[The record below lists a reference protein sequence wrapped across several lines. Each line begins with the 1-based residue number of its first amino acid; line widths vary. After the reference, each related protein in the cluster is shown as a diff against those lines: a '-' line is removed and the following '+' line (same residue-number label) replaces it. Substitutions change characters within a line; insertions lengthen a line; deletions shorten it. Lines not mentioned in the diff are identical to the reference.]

1 MSKRLI
7 CMLLGLI
14 MLLGVCFTACGKK
27 DDEEAKSDITDE
39 ASQTTVTLAMY
50 LMSEKPVDAETKAEI
65 EKAVNKITENKF
77 KTRIKLYYF
86 TEKEYYAKL
95 DAAFAERDERKANGT
110 LVSSKQEAETGEV
123 ETETNEYGI
132 VQLKYPTI
140 TGYQVDI
147 FYLGGKENFMKYKN
161 DGRLSRLDDEIGS
174 SSIDLTTNI
183 PAQFLSNIKSLN
195 KGTYAIPT
203 SKPIGEYT
211 YLLLNKDAMT
221 KAYLRN
227 EQGTTTYNEYT
238 SLTCDM
244 VKDFLERVK
253 TDETISSDYYPLK
266 TNLDSIELLMSNL
279 KYWGVDDEGKLSEA
293 FSVLG
298 GYYGSNDD
306 YLSPNKY
313 AKLENLFAN
322 EQFLNDIKVLKGYEF
337 DGYYNA
343 EEGKD
348 FAVGYMTG
356 GKEIIEEYG
365 DEYEIVPVAYPRL
378 TEEEIY
384 SDLFGVCSYTSNLGR
399 SMKILTL
406 LNTDAS
412 FRNLI
417 LYGIEGVHY
426 QLRTPTYPDPED
438 PNKAVPYLDKYGK
451 PISYVTRF
459 EIGEEKYAMDVNK
472 TGNTMLAYPVFDE
485 SDKELIDLYL
495 KQEAVT
501 TTKQGYGIIQNQEAK
516 VALDLG
522 FNLEAEGFKV
532 DVESLKQV
540 KALSEEILAGIKACT
555 TAAELETYL
564 ADAAKRVA
572 ESEAVQNNVECSLD
586 LEEGKTHEKDGTVKD
601 DAEKRCTSLY
611 CCYIAWLKSKEIIK

>member
-1 MSKRLI
+1 
-7 CMLLGLI
+7 MLLS
-14 MLLGVCFTACGKK
+14 VCFTACGEK
-27 DDEEAKSDITDE
+27 DDAEAVEDITED
-39 ASQTTVTLAMY
+39 ASSLAVTLTMY
-50 LMSEKPVDAETKAEI
+50 LMSEKPVDDETRAQI

-77 KTRIKLYYF
+77 KTRLKLYYY
-86 TEKEYYAKL
+86 TEEEYYEKL

-110 LVSSKQEAETGEV
+110 LVSSKQEAETGED

-132 VQLKYPTI
+132 VQIKYPSV

-147 FYLGGKENFMKYKN
+147 FYMGGKDKFVKYK
-161 DGRLSRLDDEIGS
+161 DEGRLTRLDDEIGS

-183 PAQFLSNIKSLN
+183 PAQYLSNIKSLN

-203 SKPIGEYT
+203 SKPIDEYT
-211 YLLLNKDAMT
+211 SLLLNKDAMT

-244 VKDFLERVK
+244 VKDFLDLVK
-253 TDETISSDYYPLK
+253 TDEKLSAEYYPLS
-266 TNLDSIELLMSNL
+266 TNLDSIELLMTNL
-279 KYWGVDDEGKLSEA
+279 KYWGVDDDGLLSEA
-293 FSVLG
+293 VSVIG
-298 GYYGSNDD
+298 GYYGNNDD

-322 EQFLNDIKVLKGYEF
+322 EQFINDIKVLKSYEF
-337 DGYYNA
+337 EGYYNA

-356 GKEIIEEYG
+356 GKELVEQYG
-365 DEYEIVPVAYPRL
+365 DEYEMIPVAYPRL
-378 TEEEIY
+378 SEEEIY
-384 SDLFGVCSYTSNLGR
+384 SDMYAVCSYTANVGR
-399 SMKILTL
+399 SMKVLTL
-406 LNTDAS
+406 LNTDVT
-412 FRNLI
+412 FRNLL

-426 QLRTPTYPDPED
+426 KLHTPTYTDPED
-438 PNKAVPYLDKYGK
+438 STKSVPYLDKYGS

-459 EIGEEKYAMDVNK
+459 EIGEEKYSMDVNK

-485 SDKELIDLYL
+485 NDKELIDLYL

-516 VALDLG
+516 VSLDLG
-522 FNLEAEGFKV
+522 FTLDANGYEV
-532 DVESLKQV
+532 DIESLKEV
-540 KALSEEILAGIKACT
+540 KALSAEILAGIKACT
-555 TAAELETYL
+555 SAEELDAYLTA
-564 ADAAKRVA
+564 AAKRVA
-572 ESEAVQNNVECSLD
+572 ESEAVQNNIACS

-601 DAEKRCTSLY
+601 DATVRCGSLY
-611 CCYIAWLKSKEIIK
+611 CCYMEWLRSKEIIK

>member
-1 MSKRLI
+1 
-7 CMLLGLI
+7 MLLS
-14 MLLGVCFTACGKK
+14 VCFTACGEK
-27 DDEEAKSDITDE
+27 DDAEAVEDITED
-39 ASQTTVTLAMY
+39 ASSLAVTLTMY
-50 LMSEKPVDAETKAEI
+50 LMSEKPVDDETRAQI

-77 KTRIKLYYF
+77 KTRLKLYYY
-86 TEKEYYAKL
+86 TEEEYYEKL

-110 LVSSKQEAETGEV
+110 LVSSKQEAETGED

-132 VQLKYPTI
+132 VQIKYPSV

-147 FYLGGKENFMKYKN
+147 FYMGGKDKFVKYK
-161 DGRLSRLDDEIGS
+161 DEGRLTRLDDEIGS

-183 PAQFLSNIKSLN
+183 PAQYLSNIKSLN

-203 SKPIGEYT
+203 SKPIDEYT
-211 YLLLNKDAMT
+211 SLLLNKDAMT

-244 VKDFLERVK
+244 VKDFLDLVK
-253 TDETISSDYYPLK
+253 TDEKLSAEYYPLS
-266 TNLDSIELLMSNL
+266 TNLDSIELLMTNL
-279 KYWGVDDEGKLSEA
+279 KYWGVDDDGLLSEA
-293 FSVLG
+293 FSVIG
-298 GYYGSNDD
+298 GYYGNNDD

-322 EQFLNDIKVLKGYEF
+322 EQFINDIKVLKSYEF
-337 DGYYNA
+337 EGYYNA

-356 GKEIIEEYG
+356 GKELVEQYG
-365 DEYEIVPVAYPRL
+365 DEYEMIPVAYPRL
-378 TEEEIY
+378 SEEEIY
-384 SDLFGVCSYTSNLGR
+384 SDMYAVCSYTANVGR
-399 SMKILTL
+399 SMKVLTL
-406 LNTDAS
+406 LNTDVT
-412 FRNLI
+412 FRNLL

-426 QLRTPTYPDPED
+426 QLHTPTYTDPED
-438 PNKAVPYLDKYGK
+438 PTKVVPYLDKYGS

-459 EIGEEKYAMDVNK
+459 EIGEEKYSMDVNK

-516 VALDLG
+516 VSLDLG
-522 FNLEAEGFKV
+522 FALDANGYEV
-532 DVESLKQV
+532 DVESLKEV
-540 KALSEEILAGIKACT
+540 KALSAEILAGIKACT
-555 TAAELETYL
+555 SAEELDAYLTA
-564 ADAAKRVA
+564 AAKRVA
-572 ESEAVQNNVECSLD
+572 ESEAVQNNIACS

-601 DAEKRCTSLY
+601 DATVRCGSLY
-611 CCYIAWLKSKEIIK
+611 CCYMEWLRSKEIIK